1 MMATTYATTT
11 GAALSGYASAPTT
24 ASHGFA
30 VPGNAVEV
38 AYLVHVNDNTSDAV
52 TAVPYYYDGASWQ
65 KGAQTTLNNSKGFVV
80 VQGCYGTRLHLHCTA
95 TSGSITSVT
104 YSVRMLRR

>member
-1 MMATTYATTT
+1 MLGTTYETTT

-38 AYLVHVNDNTSDAV
+38 AYLVHVNLMRLPLSPTTM
-52 TAVPYYYDGASWQ
+52 TARAG
-65 KGAQTTLNNSKGFVV
+65 
-80 VQGCYGTRLHLHCTA
+80 
-95 TSGSITSVT
+95 
-104 YSVRMLRR
+104 RRAHRQR